1 MFKPLALSALALGV
15 ALAQGPSR
23 TQEIEQ
29 ERDKKAALLKPEIV
43 TKEENFL
50 RNFKDKKYLERFA
63 AGFNGLRAKVGNMVV
78 GSGFAFGPEYY
89 REDLLKGELTFRSSA
104 QISTRGYLKLDT
116 QATLPRLASSR
127 LNLDL
132 HATYRNYGAIDY
144 YGPGPDSSR
153 EGRSNYRLE
162 DTTLETILTFKPS
175 RHVRL
180 GPSLAYLNTN
190 VGPGTRDPQFISSEK
205 IYEVPGIR
213 HQSDFIRTG
222 VYGQFDYRDNPLGP
236 KNGGNYVMN
245 YSWFND
251 QRLNQFNF
259 RRLDIDLQQF
269 IGFFNR
275 TRVIA
280 LRAKGTFTDTDRNE
294 AVPFYL
300 QPVLGGANTLRGYR
314 NFRFSDRNMVIYNA
328 EYRWEIFAGLDGAI
342 FADAG
347 KVTHRRGL
355 ATNFKDLESSVGFG
369 LRFNARN
376 ATFMRIDTAFSHE
389 GFQVWFQFNDIF
401 NQRKFG
407 TTVGQP
413 IY

>member
-1 MFKPLALSALALGV
+1 MFRILALSALALGA
-15 ALAQGPSR
+15 ALAQVPSR

-29 ERDKKAALLKPEIV
+29 EREKKAALLKPELV
-43 TKEENFL
+43 TKEEGFL

-63 AGFNGLRAKVGNMVV
+63 AGFHGVRAKVGNMVV

-89 REDLLKGELTFRSSA
+89 REDLLNGELTFRASA
-104 QISTRGYLKLDT
+104 QTSLRGYLKLDT

-190 VGPGTRDPQFISSEK
+190 VGPGTRDPQFISSHK
-205 IYEVPGIR
+205 IYNVPGM
-213 HQSDFIRTG
+213 QQQTDFIRTG

-280 LRAKGTFTDTDRNE
+280 LRAKGTFTDTDRDE
-294 AVPFYL
+294 AIPFYL
-300 QPVLGGANTLRGYR
+300 QPVVGGANTLRGYR

-328 EYRWEIFAGLDGAI
+328 EYRWEIFAGLDGAV
-342 FADAG
+342 FVDAG

-355 ATNFKDLESSVGFG
+355 ATNFNNLESSVGFG

-376 ATFMRIDTAFSHE
+376 ATFMRIDTAFSQE